1 MTALDILVLLL
12 VGGLGVRG
20 FMKGFVSEALSLV
33 AWVAGIAAVRF
44 LQAPATV
51 LLADKVGTTSGAAVL
66 AVALLF
72 GIGFGI
78 VRMIGNRI
86 GAASR
91 NSVLGPFDRVL
102 GLGFGAIKG
111 LAGATLLF
119 LVASLVYD
127 TVYGGK
133 AARPSWMAESRT
145 YPLLH
150 ATSGALSDYVT
161 ERRKNGGAPPA
172 SAP

>member
-20 FMKGFVSEALSLV
+20 FMRGFVAESISLV
-33 AWVAGIAAVRF
+33 AWAAGFMAVRLF
-44 LQAPATV
+44 QAPVA
-51 LLADKVGTTSGAAVL
+51 LALTEKVGTSSGAAVL
-66 AVALLF
+66 SVAILF
-72 GIGFGI
+72 ALGFGV
-78 VRMIGNRI
+78 VRFIGNRL

-102 GLGFGAIKG
+102 GLGFGAVKG
-111 LAGATLLF
+111 LAGATLAF
-119 LVASLVYD
+119 LIASLLYD

-150 ATSGALSDYVT
+150 ATSDALANYVS
-161 ERRKNGGAPPA
+161 ERRKSGNAPDASGG
-172 SAP
+172 